1 MKATRQLEMHADFD
15 SYFRNDNDIK
25 IGWLDD
31 VIESDEEDGYPSF
44 KIVIPGISEWQN
56 RYQKA
61 TDFDECKTDPSHKA

>member
-1 MKATRQLEMHADFD
+1 MKATRQLEIFPDYD
-15 SYFRNDNDIK
+15 TYYCDDKGISL
-25 IGWLDD
+25 GWLDD